1 MIGRSSTHSLP
12 RWPGNKR
19 FAFTVVDDTD
29 HSTVASV
36 RPVYDYLFSHGL
48 RTTKTVWI
56 YPPRDDY
63 TGSTLQD
70 SDYRT
75 FVQDLQAKG
84 FEIALHNVGSGRF
97 DRAEILAGI
106 ELFNA
111 HLGRYPR
118 MQINHANNPDN
129 MYSGHKRFVPPLSW
143 LMKCSPYHAG
153 GSGEKPDSEL
163 FWGDAHKKHITY
175 TRNHTFNGI
184 DTTGYDRMMPY
195 RVRSKAQ
202 FSNYWFSSSDAH
214 TVHEFN
220 SLLAPAS
227 LDRLEVSGGLC
238 IAYTHFNSYFAKQ
251 DGSLDETFK
260 ARVDDIASRDA
271 WFAPAS
277 EILDHLQTRPG
288 RGQDARYLHLLRLD
302 LRWTMERIVK
312 EVLYR
317 AGITRGRAA

>member
-1 MIGRSSTHSLP
+1 MAIAEHPPLA
-12 RWPGNKR
+12 WPGNKR

-29 HSTVASV
+29 HSTVASIA
-36 RPVYDYLFSHGL
+36 PVYDYLFEHGL

-56 YPPRDDY
+56 YPPRDAY

-70 SDYRT
+70 AGYLA

-97 DRAEILAGI
+97 SRDEILAGLEI
-106 ELFNA
+106 FRS
-111 HLGRYPR
+111 HLGHYPR
-118 MQINHANNPDN
+118 MQVNHANNPCN
-129 MYSGHKRFVPPLSW
+129 MYSGHKRFVPPLRW
-143 LMKCSPYHAG
+143 LTRYSPYHAG
-153 GSGEKPDSEL
+153 GAGEMPESDL
-163 FWGDAHKKHITY
+163 FWGDAHKAHIAY

-184 DTTGYDRMMPY
+184 DTTGYDLQMPY

-202 FSNYWFSSSDAH
+202 FSNFWFSSSDAH

-220 SLLAPAS
+220 ALLSPAS
-227 LDRLEVSGGLC
+227 LDRLEASGGLC
-238 IAYTHFNSYFAKQ
+238 IAYTHFNSYFTRP

-260 ARVDDIASRDA
+260 ARIDDIASRDG

-277 EILDHLQTRPG
+277 EILDHLRTRRH
-288 RGQDARYLHLLRLD
+288 RGQDATYRHLLGLD
-302 LRWTMERIVK
+302 LRWTMERVVK

-317 AGITRGRAA
+317 TGVTRGRKKV